1 MQFDYILLSLL
12 QLRGSISVPVRA
24 AGIYVD
30 SSSAMSSSVFT
41 QCVCD
46 DGILDYE
53 IDTSKAKMTFK
64 ETPTKKPKF
73 AVIHDVARPARQFV
87 ISQSKTG
94 LAHPVETCPGQHL
107 AHHLGFFQ
115 VQFMVNNIK
124 GIYLPPPTN
133 SSKLPPLI
141 NHIPKKHNHIG
152 GNSGHFRGSLGSA

>member
-41 QCVCD
+41 LCVCD

-107 AHHLGFFQ
+107 AHHF
-115 VQFMVNNIK
+115 
-124 GIYLPPPTN
+124 GIF
-133 SSKLPPLI
+133 
-141 NHIPKKHNHIG
+141 
-152 GNSGHFRGSLGSA
+152 SGTVHG